1 MATTTT
7 TAKQEVDTKYLYG
20 NYQKARDWREE
31 YMKQMAYKA
40 NNSAPPEDMQITNTK
55 TGIGTLGTVGI
66 AAAASFPGLLAAG
79 ILGYALSRDPAPQ
92 TTPTV
97 TPPID
102 SEYEV
107 LFYDKDGKLI
117 DVPRR
122 KAQP

>member
-1 MATTTT
+1 MATT

-20 NYQKARDWREE
+20 HYQKARDWRENVME
-31 YMKQMAYKA
+31 QNAYKA
-40 NNSAPPEDMQITNTK
+40 TDTVPPEDMQITKTQ
-55 TGIGTLGTVGI
+55 TGIGTLGTVGV
-66 AAAASFPGLLAAG
+66 AAAAGLPGLLAAG

-122 KAQP
+122 NPAK